1 MPVRLDGVI
10 QEAYISDCAADFRR
24 VLLRGRCGRSKDKDR
39 TDGNSPVGRT
49 RTHTERSWP
58 TAMKFSFD
66 HATAPAGY
74 WFGASRS
81 ARFRDDIARAD
92 PCLQV
97 VCAARGRKL

>member
-1 MPVRLDGVI
+1 
-10 QEAYISDCAADFRR
+10 
-24 VLLRGRCGRSKDKDR
+24 
-39 TDGNSPVGRT
+39 
-49 RTHTERSWP
+49 
-58 TAMKFSFD
+58 MKFSFD

-97 VCAARGRKL
+97 VCAARGRKLVCVCVCV

>member
-1 MPVRLDGVI
+1 
-10 QEAYISDCAADFRR
+10 
-24 VLLRGRCGRSKDKDR
+24 
-39 TDGNSPVGRT
+39 
-49 RTHTERSWP
+49 
-58 TAMKFSFD
+58 MKFSFD

-97 VCAARGRKL
+97 VCAARGRKLVCVCVCVSVSVCVCV